1 MWGGILYI
9 IAGLLVGYWYWE
21 IHYAK
26 EYNLAKSIKETDDAA
41 VCLFLLFLTIFWPI
55 VFCIIIYE
63 KIKKCCKKTKST

>member
-1 MWGGILYI
+1 MLGGILYI

-21 IHYAK
+21 IHYDK
-26 EYNLAKSIKETDDAA
+26 EYNLAKSIKKTDDAA

-63 KIKKCCKKTKST
+63 KIKKCLEKIKST